1 MFELRMMVSIDSLP
15 NFQKIKIA
23 NRKSIIANPVL
34 TATISR
40 MKTILASLIAL
51 TLVANV
57 FAEGSAGPPNAT
69 AAFLKNPQ
77 TGGLKLN
84 GAGNLFAGHYG
95 LLIVAESG
103 GSLVAID
110 TRHTGVFASVKPIA
124 NLGAK
129 VAGALGTTAD
139 KVTIN
144 DLKANP
150 ETGIVYISVRRSDGV
165 SAILTLDAA
174 GKLAALNTAK
184 LNWVRVKL
192 ADKLRISRISAI
204 GLANNRV
211 LAAGQ
216 SNDAF
221 RSKIFSI
228 PTPIE
233 HGSTANIYSTDTYHV
248 AHGRWETKAP
258 IQSFILM
265 QDAGKP
271 YLVGSFA
278 CTPIARFPLANL
290 KDGAQVKGTSVLEL
304 GSGNRPLDMF
314 TYRSGGKQWLVTHSM
329 RFHKLFEY
337 TPSKYWAARI
347 DMKLIT
353 ASGDKTNKAATRRN
367 KTIAKD
373 PQGVEIIAALHGAVQ
388 VDAYGKQQAILLR
401 EANGKLNL
409 EIVKL
414 P

>member
-1 MFELRMMVSIDSLP
+1 
-15 NFQKIKIA
+15 
-23 NRKSIIANPVL
+23 
-34 TATISR
+34 
-40 MKTILASLIAL
+40 MKTVLASLIAL
-51 TLVANV
+51 TLTANV
-57 FAEGSAGPPNAT
+57 FAEGSQGSPNAT
-69 AAFLKNPQ
+69 AAFLKNAQ
-77 TGGLKLN
+77 KGGLKFN
-84 GAGNLFAGHYG
+84 GVGNMFAGHYG
-95 LLIVAESG
+95 LLIVAEND

-110 TRHTGVFASVKPIA
+110 TRHTGKFTTVKPIS

-150 ETGIVYISVRRSDGV
+150 ETGTVYISVRRSDGI
-165 SAILTLDAA
+165 SAILTLDAT

-204 GLANNRV
+204 GLAGNRV

-278 CTPIARFPLANL
+278 CTPIAKFPLTNL

-314 TYRSGGKQWLVTHSM
+314 TYRSGSKQWLVTHSM
-329 RFHKLFEY
+329 RFHKLFDY

-347 DMKLIT
+347 NMKLIT
-353 ASGDKTNKAATRRN
+353 ASGEKTNKTATRRN

-373 PQGVEIIAALHGAVQ
+373 PQGVEIIEALHGAVQ
-388 VDAYGKQQAILLR
+388 VDAYGKQNAILLR

>member
-1 MFELRMMVSIDSLP
+1 
-15 NFQKIKIA
+15 
-23 NRKSIIANPVL
+23 
-34 TATISR
+34 
-40 MKTILASLIAL
+40 MKTVLALLIAL
-51 TLVANV
+51 TLATNV
-57 FAEGSAGPPNAT
+57 FAEGSQDTPNAT
-69 AAFLKNPQ
+69 ASFFKNAQ
-77 TGGLKLN
+77 KGGLKFN
-84 GAGNLFAGHYG
+84 GVGNMFAGHYG
-95 LLIVAESG
+95 LLIFAEND
-103 GSLVAID
+103 GSLVAVD
-110 TRHTGVFASVKPIA
+110 TLHTGKFTTVKPIA

-150 ETGIVYISVRRSDGV
+150 ETGTVYISVHRSDGI

-174 GKLAALNTAK
+174 GKLSALNTTK

-204 GLANNRV
+204 GLAGNRV

-258 IQSFILM
+258 IQSFILT
-265 QDAGKP
+265 QEAGKP

-278 CTPIARFPLANL
+278 CTPIAKFPLTNL

-314 TYRSGGKQWLVTHSM
+314 TYRSGGKQWVVTHSM
-329 RFHKLFEY
+329 RFHKLFDY
-337 TPSKYWAARI
+337 TPSKYWAARV
-347 DMKLIT
+347 DMKIIT
-353 ASGDKTNKAATRRN
+353 ASGEKTNKAATRRN

-373 PQGVEIIAALHGAVQ
+373 PQGVEIIEALHGAVQ

>member
-1 MFELRMMVSIDSLP
+1 
-15 NFQKIKIA
+15 
-23 NRKSIIANPVL
+23 
-34 TATISR
+34 
-40 MKTILASLIAL
+40 MKTGLAILIAL
-51 TLVANV
+51 TLTTNV
-57 FAEGSAGPPNAT
+57 FAEGSQDSPNAT
-69 AAFLKNPQ
+69 ASFFKNEQ
-77 TGGLKLN
+77 KGGLKFN
-84 GAGNLFAGHYG
+84 GVGNMFAGHYG
-95 LLIVAESG
+95 LLIVAEND
-103 GSLVAID
+103 GSLVAVD
-110 TRHTGVFASVKPIA
+110 TLHTGKFTTVKPIA

-129 VAGALGTTAD
+129 VASALGTTAD
-139 KVTIN
+139 KVMIN

-150 ETGIVYISVRRSDGV
+150 ETGTVYISVRRSDGI
-165 SAILTLDAA
+165 STILTLDAT
-174 GKLAALNTAK
+174 GKLATLNTAK

-204 GLANNRV
+204 GLAGNRV

-228 PTPIE
+228 STPIE

-258 IQSFILM
+258 IQSFILT
-265 QDAGKP
+265 QEAGKP

-278 CTPIARFPLANL
+278 CTPIAKFPLTNL

-314 TYRSGGKQWLVTHSM
+314 TYRSGGKQWVVTHSM
-329 RFHKLFEY
+329 RFHKLFDY
-337 TPSKYWAARI
+337 TPSKYWAARV
-347 DMKLIT
+347 DMKIIT
-353 ASGDKTNKAATRRN
+353 ASGEKTNKAATRRN

-373 PQGVEIIAALHGAVQ
+373 PQGVEIIDALHGAVQ

>member
-1 MFELRMMVSIDSLP
+1 M
-15 NFQKIKIA
+15 
-23 NRKSIIANPVL
+23 KS
-34 TATISR
+34 
-40 MKTILASLIAL
+40 ILASLVAL
-51 TLVANV
+51 TLAVNL
-57 FAEGSAGPPNAT
+57 FAEGSPGPPNAT
-69 AAFLKNPQ
+69 ATFLKNPQ
-77 TGGLKLN
+77 NGGLKLN
-84 GAGNLFAGHYG
+84 GAGNLFAGQFG

-110 TRHTGVFASVKPIA
+110 TRHTGAFTSVKPIA
-124 NLGAK
+124 NLAAK
-129 VAGALGTTAD
+129 VAGALGTTAE

-150 ETGIVYISVRRSDGV
+150 ETGTVYISVRRSDGI
-165 SAILTLDAA
+165 STILTIDAT
-174 GKLAALNTAK
+174 GKLAALDTAK

-204 GLANNRV
+204 GLAGNRV

-228 PTPIE
+228 PTPMV

-258 IQSFILM
+258 IQSFILT
-265 QDAGKP
+265 QEAGKP

-278 CTPIARFPLANL
+278 CTPIAKFPLSRL

-314 TYRSGGKQWLVTHSM
+314 TYKSGGKQWLVTHSM

-353 ASGDKTNKAATRRN
+353 ASGEKTNKTATRRN

-373 PQGVEIIAALHGAVQ
+373 PQGVEIIEALHGAVQ